1 MPTASNKVKFQYI
14 GTTVPST
21 YDGDTIYFDNVNG
34 NIKVGSNKIA
44 EKIHTLILTE
54 YGGGVSGSFD
64 GGTATAMTASQVLTY
79 YNQYY
84 PNIKVLLEYQPMY
97 DRKFFLPY
105 VGADGSHVNLIFSG
119 NIYNDYSGDSA
130 EKCYAVTVLLNSTTN
145 QLTYLT
151 MPQKPKLTITI
162 TDIDNITGQFDTKYR
177 TFSNITLTTGSWSD
191 WAAALQ
197 NPDSY
202 NLEIKWTPSDWSS
215 HGSIDSYGHAPE
227 FTLTN
232 FTINNYFNA
241 ILFSIPITGGVLSSN
256 DGNKRNDI
264 LEICVMPN
272 SQEVK
277 GCLRS
282 TFKVCFAAPSPT
294 SWPSSYTALTAYQ
307 NSDTNYTFTWG
318 DILKHQYDLE
328 LQLFNSSH
336 GGFISRTTNYVMGT
350 DEVLFGPFMNNSS
363 TLYMVDVMK
372 NGSNSNTPTCVIK
385 KV

>member
-14 GTTVPST
+14 GTTAPST
-21 YDGDTIYFDNVNG
+21 YDSDTIYFDSVNKG
-34 NIKVGSNKIA
+34 ILVGSTPVATFNTSINVYNYHPSGIVNEIKANKDQTHYYFYDGYRKLELVWCNTIA
-44 EKIHTLILTE
+44 VFSSVVP
-54 YGGGVSGSFD
+54 GVTSVD
-64 GGTATAMTASQVLTY
+64 LA
-79 YNQYY
+79 
-84 PNIKVLLEYQPMY
+84 I
-97 DRKFFLPY
+97 DRDQGYFP
-105 VGADGSHVNLIFSG
+105 GI
-119 NIYNDYSGDSA
+119 
-130 EKCYAVTVLLNSTTN
+130 VTVYVDNN
-145 QLTYLT
+145 G
-151 MPQKPKLTITI
+151 TITYQNDIELSKKKHLSIKI
-162 TDIDNITGQFDTKYR
+162 TDIDNITGQFDTNYR
-177 TFSNITLTTGSWSD
+177 TFSSITLKTGTSWSD
-191 WAAALQ
+191 WVAALQ
-197 NPDSY
+197 NPDNY
-202 NLEIKWTPSDWSS
+202 NLEIKWTPSDWAS
-215 HGSIDSYGHAPE
+215 HSSIDSYGHTPK

-232 FTINNYFNA
+232 FTINNYFDA

-282 TFKVCFAAPSPT
+282 TFKVCFSAPSPT

-318 DILKHQYDLE
+318 DILEHQYDLE
-328 LQLFNSSH
+328 LQLFNSSN
-336 GGFISRTTNYVMGT
+336 GGFISRATNYVMGT